1 MEESISE
8 VFCKTLRHYFPFF
21 LAWTEQIKDVR
32 VFYRIDYHLN
42 IFIFCGLLL
51 FMVKARARRQMSYL
65 FRTAVLLNNLMIFAG
80 KPLKKLPHH
89 DSLAYIM
96 ERLNPDDMRRLR
108 KKMIRRLLRMKVLEK
123 YRLLGQYYMIAID
136 MTGYLAFKHQHCSQC
151 LRKERDGVVVYWY
164 HPVVEAKL
172 VTANG
177 LALSIESE
185 FVENS
190 DPTATKQDCEL
201 NAMYRLIERLK
212 RSFPQLQVCL
222 LLDALYAN
230 GPVLE
235 RVAQQQW
242 KCIITFRQGC
252 MSDVW
257 QNYEGLKKLQ
267 TKQTGPCVYNSM
279 LHHCRWV
286 NGVEYQGKNLSV
298 LECHAPVSDIT
309 TKTFVWLTD
318 IDVRRTNY
326 TDIMKGGRLRWTI
339 ENEGFNMQK
348 NGGYHLE
355 HAFSE
360 HPIGMQNFYLL
371 MQIAHIINQLM
382 EKGSLLKDKIPSV
395 LGSIHNIARQLLEEL
410 RTIKVDPAYFFSLAN
425 VSFQIRFDTS

>member
-1 MEESISE
+1 VRFSA
-8 VFCKTLRHYFPFF
+8 RHSAIIFLFF
-21 LAWTEQIKDVR
+21 LAWIEQIKDVR
-32 VFYRIDYHLN
+32 RSYQIVYHLN
-42 IFIFCGLLL
+42 TLVVSGLLL
-51 FMVKARARRQMSYL
+51 FMVKARARRQLSYI
-65 FRTAVLLNNLMIFAG
+65 FRTDILLYNLTILTG
-80 KPLKKLPHH
+80 KPVEALPHH
-89 DSLAYIM
+89 DTLEYSM
-96 ERLNPDDMRRLR
+96 ERINPDHLR
-108 KKMIRRLLRMKVLEK
+108 KVRNKMLRQLLRKKVLEK

-136 MTGYLAFKHQHCSQC
+136 MTGYLAFNHQHCPQC
-151 LRKERDGVVVYWY
+151 LRKECDGTVVCWY

-185 FVENS
+185 FVENN
-190 DPTATKQDCEL
+190 DPAATKQDCEL
-201 NAMYRLIERLK
+201 KAMYRLIERLK
-212 RSFPQLQVCL
+212 RNFPQLQICL

-235 RVAQQQW
+235 RVAQQHW
-242 KCIITFRQGC
+242 KCIITFKQGC

-257 QNYEGLKKLQ
+257 RNYEGLKKLQ
-267 TKQTGPCVYNSM
+267 TKQTGPCVYNGI

-298 LECHAPVSDIT
+298 LECHAPESDPAA
-309 TKTFVWLTD
+309 KTFVWLTD

-355 HAFSE
+355 HAYSE

-371 MQIAHIINQLM
+371 MQIVHIINQLM
-382 EKGSLLKDKIPSV
+382 EKGSLLKDKIQSV
-395 LGSIHNIARQLLEEL
+395 LGSIRNIARQLLEEL
-410 RTIKVDPAYFFSLAN
+410 RSMKIDPAHFNALADG
-425 VSFQIRFDTS
+425 SFQIRFDSS